1 MSTPNASMTNPA
13 AASAAVTTR
22 VFQNGNSQALR
33 IPQNLRTDKKEYFIR
48 KIGDTFIAYP
58 TDDPWASARQA
69 IGTFSE
75 DFMSERNQ
83 PSWDEVPSRPSLD
96 E

>member
-1 MSTPNASMTNPA
+1 MPTPNVSMTNPA

-48 KIGDTFIAYP
+48 KIGDIFIAYP
-58 TDDPWASARQA
+58 ADDPWAPARQA

-75 DFMSERNQ
+75 DFMTDRDQ
-83 PSWDEVPSRPSLD
+83 PSWDDVAVRPSLD
-96 E
+96 K